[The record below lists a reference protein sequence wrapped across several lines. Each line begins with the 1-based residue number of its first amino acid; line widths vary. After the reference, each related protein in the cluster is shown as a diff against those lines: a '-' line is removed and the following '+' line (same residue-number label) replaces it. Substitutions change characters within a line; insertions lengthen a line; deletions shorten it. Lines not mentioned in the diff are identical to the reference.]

1 MFHFLDVILVS
12 MLSLLALLPALIVWS
27 EIDDYL
33 FQKRLDRD
41 KKGL

>member
-1 MFHFLDVILVS
+1 MFHFLDIILVS
-12 MLSLLALLPALIVWS
+12 MLSLLVALPALIVWS

-33 FQKRLDRD
+33 FQKRLDKA